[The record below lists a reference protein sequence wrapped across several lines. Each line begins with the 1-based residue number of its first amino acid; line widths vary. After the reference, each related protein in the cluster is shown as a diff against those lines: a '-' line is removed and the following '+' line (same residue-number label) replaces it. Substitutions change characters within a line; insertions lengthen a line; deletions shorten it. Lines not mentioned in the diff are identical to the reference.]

1 MRVSLSPAPS
11 NPGPLTAAV
20 LADTPD
26 DVPAALAF
34 APRLGEARAV
44 PGDGTTADQW
54 EALATL
60 AAHDLGVARAIE
72 PHLDAIGILTQ
83 AGRLEGDTGTW
94 GVFAA
99 EGGPDPLTATAGD
112 GDGSWRLEGTKPW
125 CSLAGS
131 LDSAL
136 VTAGTA
142 DGERRLFAVDLR
154 APGISVDTAAWVAR
168 GLSEI
173 PSGPVHF
180 SDVAADAVGEP
191 GWYLSR
197 PGFALGGIGVAA
209 CWFGGA
215 VALGRTL
222 ADAVAAKPDPLR
234 LAHLGAVDEALQSA
248 RRALKEAAESADD
261 HTTDGRILAKR
272 VRATVARTCEE
283 VLSHCAHALG
293 PAPLALDAR
302 HAKRVADL
310 ELYVRQHHAEH
321 DLASLGQAVVDSGR
335 PW

>member
-1 MRVSLSPAPS
+1 MRVSFSATPS
-11 NPGPLTAAV
+11 SPGPLTSAV
-20 LADTPD
+20 LADPPD
-26 DVPAALAF
+26 DVPGALAF

-44 PGDGTTADQW
+44 PGDGTTTDQW

-72 PHLDAIGILTQ
+72 PHLDAVAILTQ

-99 EGGPDPLTATAGD
+99 EGGPDPLTASQA
-112 GDGSWRLEGTKPW
+112 GDGSWRLDGTKPW
-125 CSLAGS
+125 CSLAGN

-136 VTAGTA
+136 VTAATA

-154 APGISVDTAAWVAR
+154 DTGITVNTEAWVAR
-168 GLSEI
+168 GLTEI

-180 SDVAADAVGEP
+180 AGVDADAVGEP

-222 ADAVAAKPDPLR
+222 AEAVTAKPDPLR
-234 LAHLGAVDEALQSA
+234 LAHLGAVDELLQSS
-248 RRALKEAAESADD
+248 RRALGEAARLADD
-261 HTTDGRILAKR
+261 GYPDGRILAKR
-272 VRATVARTCEE
+272 VRANVARTCEE
-283 VLSHCAHALG
+283 VLTHCAHALG

-302 HAKRVADL
+302 HVKRVADL

-321 DLASLGQAVVDSGR
+321 DLASLGQAVVDAGL